1 MAGRRP
7 VSQSLL
13 DHSVTPHSLTVSGL
27 GKIPSL
33 TAEVNYILWD
43 KASSPHCTDGVAE
56 DPRGGELQAAM
67 SQRGSWEAA
76 RPCLLSLEANSLH
89 FLLTLVPREA
99 WAAGGRLPQGGPL
112 LCLQASHSPL
122 LPDWAQSPPVTC
134 RTGLSVP
141 GMGSCPLRCPGSAT
155 SGKPP
160 IPAPLSKTIEAW
172 PFVFPSHRKTY
183 SLVIPE
189 SQHDKNPNLKHLFI
203 ANSL

>member
-7 VSQSLL
+7 VSQPLL

-76 RPCLLSLEANSLH
+76 RPCLLSLEATACISSSHWCLGK
-89 FLLTLVPREA
+89 RGQQ
-99 WAAGGRLPQGGPL
+99 AAGCHREDPSCVFRPATAPCCLTGPR
-112 LCLQASHSPL
+112 AHPL
-122 LPDWAQSPPVTC
+122 HVELAFQSLEWVH
-134 RTGLSVP
+134 VP
-141 GMGSCPLRCPGSAT
+141 
-155 SGKPP
+155 
-160 IPAPLSKTIEAW
+160 
-172 PFVFPSHRKTY
+172 
-183 SLVIPE
+183 
-189 SQHDKNPNLKHLFI
+189 
-203 ANSL
+203 